1 MNQAANSTLIRNKL
15 RDFQV
20 ATYRENVLI
29 GFQQVEDNLAAVRIL
44 ENEAKVQ

>member
-1 MNQAANSTLIRNKL
+1 VNQAANGTRIRNKL
-15 RDFQV
+15 RDSQV

>member
-1 MNQAANSTLIRNKL
+1 VNQAANSTRIRNKL